1 VASVL
6 GRLSGSVGLSSPV
19 VRQMAAM
26 IVDVLIVLESL
37 VIALLFRFDAQV
49 PTNYWASFWWFAGLS
64 TVVFIAF
71 LFESGVYKNVSRYTG
86 VYQGVRVASAMALAT
101 GVLLIANLG
110 LERLWARPVPLSV
123 LLVGSV
129 LAYLQLVAVRL
140 YPRVFYERSLREVG
154 ERERALI
161 VGTGEAGVAL
171 ARQLWRTPD
180 AEMKPVGFIEDTD
193 GRLRGGQIEGMP
205 VLGGIEDIERLVD
218 EQGID
223 QILIALP
230 EASSEEIDRVWR
242 ECVKTE
248 AEVKVVPKLTEF
260 LGRTA
265 VQLRELQIQDL
276 LGRQPVEIDLDAL
289 AEFVNGKRVLVTG
302 AGGSIGSELSRQI
315 SRLGPAQLVLLDRDE
330 SALHYL
336 NEELARDGSASAEL
350 IVGDVTNIEKVCV
363 LFARLQ
369 PQLVFHAAAYKHVP
383 LMELHAS
390 EAVYNNVGGTLN
402 VARAAG
408 EARTEKFI
416 NVSTD
421 KAVNPAN
428 IMGATKRL
436 AEMIVHSAADEYLET
451 LYASVRFGNVLGSR
465 GSVVPTFR
473 RQIEA
478 GGPVTVTHPEM
489 TRYFMTIPEAVS
501 LILQA
506 GAMADSYGTYVLE
519 MGRPV
524 RIVDLATKMIEVMGA
539 KKGIEIKFVGLRPGE
554 KLHEMLSEESE
565 RRAATA
571 HSMVFR
577 LLSRDPPS
585 SDLLEVAEEISFFAR
600 AGDDEKVLNL
610 LRRSVPNYPVVE
622 SGSMP
627 EAL

>member
-1 VASVL
+1 
-6 GRLSGSVGLSSPV
+6 
-19 VRQMAAM
+19 MAAM

-49 PTNYWASFWWFAGLS
+49 PTNYWASFWWFAVLS
-64 TVVFIAF
+64 TPVFIAF
-71 LFESGVYKNVSRYTG
+71 LLESGVYKNVSRYTG
-86 VYQGVRVASAMALAT
+86 VYQGVRVASATALAT

-123 LLVGSV
+123 LLVGSA
-129 LAYLQLVAVRL
+129 LAYIQLVAVRL

-180 AEMKPVGFIEDTD
+180 AEMKPVGFVDDTD
-193 GRLRGGQIEGMP
+193 GRLRGGQIEEMP
-205 VLGGIEDIERLVD
+205 VLGGIKDIERLVD

-230 EASSEEIDRVWR
+230 EASSEEINRVWR

-260 LGRTA
+260 LGRAT

-276 LGRQPVEIDLDAL
+276 LGRQPVEIDLDTL

-336 NEELARDGSASAEL
+336 NEELARDGSTSAEL
-350 IVGDVTNIEKVCV
+350 IVGDVTNMEKVRI
-363 LFARLQ
+363 LFTRLQ

-408 EARTEKFI
+408 ESRTEKFI

-421 KAVNPAN
+421 KAVNPAS

-436 AEMIVHSAADEYLET
+436 AEMIVRSAADEYLET

-539 KKGIEIKFVGLRPGE
+539 KDIEIKFVGLRPGE

-577 LLSRDPPS
+577 LLSKDPPS

-610 LRRSVPNYPVVE
+610 IRRSVPNYPVVE
-622 SGSMP
+622 SGSIP

>member
-1 VASVL
+1 MRRLRSEGAAASVL
-6 GRLSGSVGLSSPV
+6 GRLRGSVGLSSPV
-19 VRQMAAM
+19 VRRMAAM

-49 PTNYWASFWWFAGLS
+49 PTNYWASFWWFAVLS
-64 TVVFIAF
+64 TAVFIAF
-71 LFESGVYKNVSRYTG
+71 LLESGVYKNVSRYTG
-86 VYQGVRVASAMALAT
+86 VYQGVRVASATALAT

-123 LLVGSV
+123 LLVGSA
-129 LAYLQLVAVRL
+129 LAYIQLVAVRL

-180 AEMKPVGFIEDTD
+180 AEMKPVGFVDDTD
-193 GRLRGGQIEGMP
+193 GRLRGGQIEEMP
-205 VLGGIEDIERLVD
+205 VLGGIKDIEQLVAD
-218 EQGID
+218 QGID

-260 LGRTA
+260 LGRAT

-350 IVGDVTNIEKVCV
+350 IVGDVTNMEKVRI
-363 LFARLQ
+363 LFTRLQ

-390 EAVYNNVGGTLN
+390 
-402 VARAAG
+402 
-408 EARTEKFI
+408 
-416 NVSTD
+416 
-421 KAVNPAN
+421 
-428 IMGATKRL
+428 
-436 AEMIVHSAADEYLET
+436 
-451 LYASVRFGNVLGSR
+451 
-465 GSVVPTFR
+465 
-473 RQIEA
+473 
-478 GGPVTVTHPEM
+478 
-489 TRYFMTIPEAVS
+489 EAVS

-539 KKGIEIKFVGLRPGE
+539 KDIEIKFVGLRPGE

-577 LLSRDPPS
+577 LLSKDPPS

-610 LRRSVPNYPVVE
+610 IRRSVPNYPVVE
-622 SGSMP
+622 SGSIP

>member
-1 VASVL
+1 M
-6 GRLSGSVGLSSPV
+6 GLSSPV
-19 VRQMAAM
+19 VRRMAAM
-26 IVDVLIVLESL
+26 LVDVLIVLESL

-49 PTNYWASFWWFAGLS
+49 PTNYWASFWWFAVLS
-64 TVVFIAF
+64 TPVFVAF
-71 LFESGVYKNVSRYTG
+71 LLESGVYKNVSRYTG
-86 VYQGVRVASAMALAT
+86 VYQGVRVASATALAT

-123 LLVGSV
+123 LLVGSA
-129 LAYLQLVAVRL
+129 LAYIQLVAVRL

-180 AEMKPVGFIEDTD
+180 AEMKPVGFVDDTD
-193 GRLRGGQIEGMP
+193 GRLRGGQIEEMP

-260 LGRTA
+260 LGRAT

-276 LGRQPVEIDLDAL
+276 LGRQPVEIDLDTL

-336 NEELARDGSASAEL
+336 NEELARDGSTSAEL
-350 IVGDVTNIEKVCV
+350 IVGDVTNMEKVRI
-363 LFARLQ
+363 LFTRFQ
-369 PQLVFHAAAYKHVP
+369 PELVFHAAAYKHVP

-408 EARTEKFI
+408 ESRAEKFI

-421 KAVNPAN
+421 KAVNPAS

-436 AEMIVHSAADEYLET
+436 AEMTVRSAADEYLET

-539 KKGIEIKFVGLRPGE
+539 KDIEIKFVGLRPGE

-577 LLSRDPPS
+577 LLSKDPPS

-600 AGDDEKVLNL
+600 AGDDEKVLGL

-622 SGSMP
+622 SGSIP

>member
-1 VASVL
+1 
-6 GRLSGSVGLSSPV
+6 
-19 VRQMAAM
+19 M

-49 PTNYWASFWWFAGLS
+49 PTNYWASFWWFAVLS
-64 TVVFIAF
+64 TPVFIAF
-71 LFESGVYKNVSRYTG
+71 LLESGVYKNVSRYTG
-86 VYQGVRVASAMALAT
+86 VYQGVRVASATALAT

-123 LLVGSV
+123 LLVGSA
-129 LAYLQLVAVRL
+129 LAYIQLVAVRL

-180 AEMKPVGFIEDTD
+180 AEMKPVGFVDDTD
-193 GRLRGGQIEGMP
+193 GRLRGGQIEEMP
-205 VLGGIEDIERLVD
+205 VLGGIKDIERLVD

-230 EASSEEIDRVWR
+230 EASSEEINRVWR

-260 LGRTA
+260 LGRAT

-276 LGRQPVEIDLDAL
+276 LGRQPVEIDLDTL

-336 NEELARDGSASAEL
+336 NEELARDGSTSAEL
-350 IVGDVTNIEKVCV
+350 IVGDVTNMEKVRI
-363 LFARLQ
+363 LFTRLQ

-408 EARTEKFI
+408 ESRTEKFI

-421 KAVNPAN
+421 KAVNPAS

-436 AEMIVHSAADEYLET
+436 AEMIVRSAADEYLET

-519 MGRPV
+519 MGRPI

-539 KKGIEIKFVGLRPGE
+539 KDIEIKFVGLRPGE

-577 LLSRDPPS
+577 LLSKDPPS

-610 LRRSVPNYPVVE
+610 IRRSVPNYPVVE
-622 SGSMP
+622 SGSIP

>member
-1 VASVL
+1 
-6 GRLSGSVGLSSPV
+6 VGLSSPV

-180 AEMKPVGFIEDTD
+180 AEMKPMGFIEDTD

-230 EASSEEIDRVWR
+230 EASSEEMDRVWR

-260 LGRTA
+260 LGRAA

-336 NEELARDGSASAEL
+336 NEDLARDGSASAEL
-350 IVGDVTNIEKVCV
+350 IVGDVTNMEKVRV
-363 LFARLQ
+363 LFTRLQ

>member
-1 VASVL
+1 
-6 GRLSGSVGLSSPV
+6 
-19 VRQMAAM
+19 M

-49 PTNYWASFWWFAGLS
+49 PTNYWASFWWFAVLS
-64 TVVFIAF
+64 TPVFIAF
-71 LFESGVYKNVSRYTG
+71 LLESGVYKNVSRYTG
-86 VYQGVRVASAMALAT
+86 VYQGVRVASATALAT

-123 LLVGSV
+123 LLVGSA
-129 LAYLQLVAVRL
+129 LAYIQLVAVRL

-161 VGTGEAGVAL
+161 VGTGEAGVTL

-180 AEMKPVGFIEDTD
+180 AEMKPVGFVDDTD
-193 GRLRGGQIEGMP
+193 GRLRGGQIEEMP
-205 VLGGIEDIERLVD
+205 VLGGIKDIERLVD

-260 LGRTA
+260 LGRAT

-336 NEELARDGSASAEL
+336 NEELARDGSTSAEL
-350 IVGDVTNIEKVCV
+350 IVGDVTNMEKVRI
-363 LFARLQ
+363 LFTRLQ
-369 PQLVFHAAAYKHVP
+369 PELVFHAAAYKHVP

-408 EARTEKFI
+408 ESRTEKFI

-421 KAVNPAN
+421 KAVSPAN
-428 IMGATKRL
+428 IMGASKRL

-539 KKGIEIKFVGLRPGE
+539 KDIEIKFVGLRPGE

-577 LLSRDPPS
+577 LLSKDPPS

-622 SGSMP
+622 SGSIP

>member
-1 VASVL
+1 M
-6 GRLSGSVGLSSPV
+6 GLSSPV
-19 VRQMAAM
+19 VRRMAAM

-49 PTNYWASFWWFAGLS
+49 PTNYWASFWWFAVLS
-64 TVVFIAF
+64 TPVFIAF
-71 LFESGVYKNVSRYTG
+71 LLESGVYKNVSRYTG
-86 VYQGVRVASAMALAT
+86 VYQGVRVASATALAT

-110 LERLWARPVPLSV
+110 LERLWVRPVPLSV

-129 LAYLQLVAVRL
+129 LAYVQLVAVRL

-180 AEMKPVGFIEDTD
+180 AEMKPVGFVDHTD
-193 GRLRGGQIEGMP
+193 GRLRGGQIEEMP

-230 EASSEEIDRVWR
+230 EASSEEINRVWR

-260 LGRTA
+260 LGRAT

-276 LGRQPVEIDLDAL
+276 LGRQPVEIDLDTL

-350 IVGDVTNIEKVCV
+350 IVGDVTNMEKVRV
-363 LFARLQ
+363 LFTRLQ

-408 EARTEKFI
+408 ESRTEKFI

-436 AEMIVHSAADEYLET
+436 AEMIVRSAADEYLET

-539 KKGIEIKFVGLRPGE
+539 KDIEIKFVGLRPGE

-577 LLSRDPPS
+577 LLSKDPPS

-610 LRRSVPNYPVVE
+610 IRRSVPNYPVVE
-622 SGSMP
+622 SGSIP